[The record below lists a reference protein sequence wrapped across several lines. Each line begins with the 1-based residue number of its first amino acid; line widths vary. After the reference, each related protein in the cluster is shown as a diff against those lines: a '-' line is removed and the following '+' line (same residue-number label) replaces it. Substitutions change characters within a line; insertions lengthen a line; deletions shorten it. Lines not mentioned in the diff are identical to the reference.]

1 MRSVPRLRS
10 RRSRYTTLPGG
21 STFQVRTERHGITK
35 RRDNRPVIAGM
46 IFGFGLG
53 VVVFAITQNP
63 IWVGFGA
70 GLGIV
75 AGAVFEVMRP

>member
-1 MRSVPRLRS
+1 
-10 RRSRYTTLPGG
+10 
-21 STFQVRTERHGITK
+21 
-35 RRDNRPVIAGM
+35 M

-53 VVVFAITQNP
+53 VVVFAITQKP
-63 IWVGFGA
+63 IWIGFGA